1 MISVRIRG
9 LASVF
14 ILTFLVFLNPV
25 SSAFA
30 EREWIAAVGD
40 GAPYAAIADALDAI
54 PLNAGHVRIRIAP
67 TIEAS
72 LRDAVLTIPQTAG
85 LTRVTFEA
93 DPTLG
98 SRTPWRVKTR
108 LLANRSVRVG
118 SVYHVYANGIP
129 LRIGPGLIFPNGS
142 VFGGSKAELH
152 DLATVHSTEV
162 SIAGEV
168 ADVYGGGYA
177 KDGGKSIVRG
187 DTSVL
192 IEATGA
198 VYWKVCGGGFAE
210 GAEAYATASD
220 TSVRIHGETA
230 YVFGGGA
237 AGAGGSAD
245 VIGVSRVALAPE
257 GRSTVA
263 LFGGGTAS
271 EEGSEVRTTD
281 SEVIIYGSAEW
292 VFGGD
297 YAFARGAAAL
307 SGLALIVI
315 DPAASVSELY
325 AGSFA
330 TDRGSFVEIARARV
344 EGANSAAFYSDRSV
358 ASRDAE
364 ADDPAIER

>member
-192 IEATGA
+192 IEATAPFIGRFA
-198 VYWKVCGGGFAE
+198 AEDSLRALRRTRRPPIRRSGFMA
-210 GAEAYATASD
+210 
-220 TSVRIHGETA
+220 R
-230 YVFGGGA
+230 
-237 AGAGGSAD
+237 
-245 VIGVSRVALAPE
+245 R
-257 GRSTVA
+257 
-263 LFGGGTAS
+263 
-271 EEGSEVRTTD
+271 RTF
-281 SEVIIYGSAEW
+281 S
-292 VFGGD
+292 
-297 YAFARGAAAL
+297 AAA
-307 SGLALIVI
+307 
-315 DPAASVSELY
+315 
-325 AGSFA
+325 
-330 TDRGSFVEIARARV
+330 RRARA
-344 EGANSAAFYSDRSV
+344 AA
-358 ASRDAE
+358 
-364 ADDPAIER
+364 PT